1 MQRVSKLSGRLR
13 NDPSLKPLCQVIIV
27 LQDASHSVRVKV
39 EWRVLTKFLYQR
51 VDILGQD
58 AAVLSFKERF
68 EVLWSL
74 V

>member
-1 MQRVSKLSGRLR
+1 MQRVSELSGRLR
-13 NDPSLKPLCQVIIV
+13 NDPSLKPLCQVVIV

-39 EWRVLTKFLYQR
+39 KWRVLAKLLYQR
-51 VDILGQD
+51 VNILGQD
-58 AAVLSFKERF
+58 AAVLGLEERF

>member
-13 NDPSLKPLCQVIIV
+13 NDPSLKSLCQVVIV
-27 LQDASHSVRVKV
+27 LQYGSHSVRVKV
-39 EWRVLTKFLYQR
+39 ERRVLAKLLYQR

-58 AAVLSFKERF
+58 AAVLGFKERF
-68 EVLWSL
+68 EVLWCL